1 MKAAADFAILKST
14 VTLSGQHYEV
24 APLVTAFVAA
34 NSFIIDL
41 GAVAHSLNV
50 ELWRLLNQ
58 RNLSGFIGTIAVRA
72 VASSV
77 ACLEANPHP
86 DGQPDLVYV
95 GSAAADKYFRQ
106 ECFLDSKAGGRIAQK
121 ARLCPY
127 RYGGLEVKSTIGDN
141 VTPYASRLRAATGK
155 DKFDIGVSRVSCIR
169 SLTYWA
175 HHRAS
180 MSLLGLYYDYYAAA
194 EGQPQILA
202 AFLAQLDEDDWG
214 VLSTGKPSKK
224 KTSNTGLTARG
235 REKVAQSCIAVI
247 RDAEYVEGLRRCG
260 VSIPPI

>member
-1 MKAAADFAILKST
+1 MQAASDFAILKPAVS
-14 VTLSGQHYEV
+14 LSGQRYEV
-24 APLVTAFVAA
+24 ASLVNAFVAT

-41 GAVAHSLNV
+41 GGVAQSLNV

-95 GSAAADKYFRQ
+95 GSPAAAKYFQQ
-106 ECFLDSKAGGRIAQK
+106 ECFRESKAGGRMAQK

-127 RYGGLEVKSTIGDN
+127 RYGGIEVKSTIGDN
-141 VTPYASRLRAATGK
+141 ITPYASRLRAATGK
-155 DKFDIGVSRVSCIR
+155 DKFDIGVPRVSCIR

-175 HHRAS
+175 HHRAE
-180 MSLLGLYYDYYAAA
+180 MSLLGLYYDYYAPAD
-194 EGQPQILA
+194 GQPQILA
-202 AFLAQLDEDDWG
+202 AFLAQLDKDDWG
-214 VLSTGKPSKK
+214 VLSTGKPLKK

-235 REKVAQSCIAVI
+235 RAKVAQSCITVI
-247 RDAEYVEGLRRCG
+247 RDAAYVEGLRRCG
-260 VSIPPI
+260 VSIPAI